1 MHGGRSVGGY
11 WGQPL
16 GPAWRASA
24 KKQALFRAL
33 GLPWYGGAPRRAA
46 KVRTMVDEAKVALAG
61 QIVEL
66 QAIVPAEVMTK
77 AVDELSAPEALDRAA
92 LSGARQ
98 LVQIVEREID
108 WDELKQVRLIGD
120 MAAVAMRLSVRVS
133 EGQFR
138 ARRDDALARLLASL
152 ARDDQK

>member
-1 MHGGRSVGGY
+1 
-11 WGQPL
+11 
-16 GPAWRASA
+16 
-24 KKQALFRAL
+24 
-33 GLPWYGGAPRRAA
+33 
-46 KVRTMVDEAKVALAG
+46 MVDEAKAVLAE
-61 QIVEL
+61 QVVEL
-66 QAIVPAEVMTK
+66 EARVPAEIMAL
-77 AVDELSAPEALDRAA
+77 AVDELTAPQALDRAA

-98 LVQIVEREID
+98 LVAIIERPID

-152 ARDDQK
+152 AKDEPVG